1 VSTLRFSTV
10 ILQTR
15 DVPRMVSFYEDVLGF
30 GLNER
35 AGDEAYLPGVNWAEL
50 HAPAVDPDEPDLE
63 FLDGSAHVVPS
74 PAPGVAPGRC
84 ILAFRVDDI
93 QEGIRLLER
102 GHAAHISEIHE
113 EAWGWFCYFKD
124 PDGNDLEL
132 FEYRPGGW
140 SDQPQPPAIDPSS
153 AG

>member
-1 VSTLRFSTV
+1 
-10 ILQTR
+10 
-15 DVPRMVSFYEDVLGF
+15 MVAFYEDVLGF

-35 AGDEAYLPGVNWAEL
+35 AGDDDYLPGVNWAEL

-63 FLDGSAHVVPS
+63 FLDGSVHVVPS
-74 PAPGVAPGRC
+74 PTAEDAPGRC

-93 QEGIRLLER
+93 REGVRLLED
-102 GHAAHISEIHE
+102 GHAGGISEIHE
-113 EAWGWFCYFKD
+113 ESWGRFCYFKD

-140 SDQPQPPAIDPSS
+140 SDMPQSLATEPSL
-153 AG
+153 GE